1 MARIKPYAILPW
13 IIQRGV
19 WFPCRIAFNF
29 FLKLEIEGIENIPK
43 NNDKL
48 IIASNH
54 ISQLD
59 PILIPASLPF
69 FSILLPVFNMSRGKS
84 FYSDTIFQ
92 RIFYGGFIFKLL
104 GSYEVETGLN
114 NYSVA
119 LMKHIKILNDN
130 NILVIFP
137 EGRIS
142 RSGSIDSVKPGV
154 GYLTLETSAKV
165 VPVRISGVHKI
176 TLFDFL
182 LRKRKALISFG
193 KPIDFSNLNKD
204 NSNDKFQKY
213 KKISSIISRNISS
226 L

>member
-19 WFPCRIAFNF
+19 WFPCRVTFKF
-29 FLKLEIEGIENIPK
+29 FLRLEIRGIENIPK
-43 NNDKL
+43 NNNKI

-69 FSILLPVFNMSRGKS
+69 FSILLPVFNISRGKS

-92 RIFYGGFIFKLL
+92 KIFYGGLLFKLL
-104 GSYEVETGLN
+104 GSYAVETGLN

-119 LMKHIKILNDN
+119 LMEHVKILNDN
-130 NILVIFP
+130 NVLVIFP

-142 RSGSIDSVKPGV
+142 RSGSMDSVKPGV
-154 GYLTLETSAKV
+154 GYLTLETNAKV
-165 VPVRISGVHKI
+165 IPVRIDGVHKI
-176 TLFDFL
+176 TLYDFIF
-182 LRKRKALISFG
+182 RKRKASINFG
-193 KPIDFSNLNKD
+193 KPIDFYNFNND

-213 KKISSIISRNISS
+213 KKISSIISRNIS
-226 L
+226 LL